1 VSAVP
6 ASVVDDGTIGIEP
19 APAGLRRLSG
29 VDLTVLW
36 GDLAVGVLVLAAGA
50 LLVAPASAS
59 GLGMDPRRALWA
71 ILIGS
76 AAGSLLL
83 ASVGVLGHD
92 RGVPTMALLR
102 PVLGRYGSWLASG
115 VNVAQL
121 LGWTA
126 FEFWAMAQFASR
138 VSRAVFGFSGFYLW
152 LVVMAATCT
161 GLALLGPIRFVRV
174 WLKRAGVWIVL
185 GLCGY
190 LTAYLLVKHPV
201 GGLLSRPRRG
211 APLLV
216 GVDLVISQPVSWLP
230 LVADYTRFSS
240 GRRQALGGTWA
251 GYALG
256 NTWFYG
262 LGALLVLSARLS
274 DASPAGIAASV
285 LGLSASVATG
295 VVVLVALLGGETHE
309 AFADIYSAAMS
320 ARNIGPRLNHRWSV
334 LVVAAIGTT
343 VAALV
348 TLGSY
353 EAFLFLLGS
362 VFVPL
367 FAVLLADWARSAR
380 DGAASGPEEETR
392 WRPTM
397 LAAWLLG
404 IAFYHW
410 LLPAG
415 TMPAWWTRDVMS
427 NLPRAGLHSGWG
439 ASLPCFLVTFALA
452 FVLGTLGS
460 AIGRS
465 GSPGCGEMHL
475 RAVGEGERLSD

>member
-1 VSAVP
+1 
-6 ASVVDDGTIGIEP
+6 
-19 APAGLRRLSG
+19 
-29 VDLTVLW
+29 
-36 GDLAVGVLVLAAGA
+36 
-50 LLVAPASAS
+50 
-59 GLGMDPRRALWA
+59 
-71 ILIGS
+71 
-76 AAGSLLL
+76 
-83 ASVGVLGHD
+83 
-92 RGVPTMALLR
+92 
-102 PVLGRYGSWLASG
+102 
-115 VNVAQL
+115 
-121 LGWTA
+121 
-126 FEFWAMAQFASR
+126 
-138 VSRAVFGFSGFYLW
+138 
-152 LVVMAATCT
+152 
-161 GLALLGPIRFVRV
+161 
-174 WLKRAGVWIVL
+174 
-185 GLCGY
+185 
-190 LTAYLLVKHPV
+190 
-201 GGLLSRPRRG
+201 
-211 APLLV
+211 
-216 GVDLVISQPVSWLP
+216 
-230 LVADYTRFSS
+230 
-240 GRRQALGGTWA
+240 
-251 GYALG
+251 
-256 NTWFYG
+256 
-262 LGALLVLSARLS
+262 
-274 DASPAGIAASV
+274 
-285 LGLSASVATG
+285 
-295 VVVLVALLGGETHE
+295 
-309 AFADIYSAAMS
+309 
-320 ARNIGPRLNHRWSV
+320 
-334 LVVAAIGTT
+334 VAAIGTT

>member
-1 VSAVP
+1 MSAAPTTVVEDGP
-6 ASVVDDGTIGIEP
+6 VGVDDGTIGIEP
-19 APAGLRRLSG
+19 APAPLRRLSG
-29 VDLTVLW
+29 IDLTVLW

-50 LLVAPASAS
+50 LLVAPANAS

-83 ASVGVLGHD
+83 ALVGVLGHD

-102 PVLGRYGSWLASG
+102 PVLGRHGSWLASG
-115 VNVAQL
+115 LNVAQL

-138 VSRAVFGFSGFYLW
+138 VSRTVFGFSGFYLW
-152 LVVMAATCT
+152 LALMAGACT

-185 GLCGY
+185 GVCGY
-190 LTAYLLVKHPV
+190 LTIYLLVKHPV
-201 GGLLSRPRRG
+201 GALLSQHRRG
-211 APLLV
+211 ASVLV
-216 GVDLVISQPVSWLP
+216 GVDLVVSQPVSWLP

-240 GRRQALGGTWA
+240 GRRPALIGTWA
-251 GYALG
+251 GYAAG

-262 LGALLVLSARLS
+262 LGALLVLTAGLS

-295 VVVLVALLGGETHE
+295 VIVLVALLGGETHE

-320 ARNIGPRLNHRWSV
+320 ARNIRPTLNHRLS
-334 LVVAAIGTT
+334 VVAVAVIGAT

-367 FAVLLADWARSAR
+367 FAVLLADWAGSAAR
-380 DGAASGPEEETR
+380 RRPGTEPR

-397 LAAWLLG
+397 LASWVVG

-410 LLPAG
+410 LLPPG
-415 TMPAWWTRDVMS
+415 TMPAWWTRDVVGH
-427 NLPRAGLHSGWG
+427 LPSAGLHSGWG
-439 ASLPCFLVTFALA
+439 ASLPCFVVTFGLALL
-452 FVLGTLGS
+452 LGAAG
-460 AIGRS
+460 GRQRS
-465 GSPGCGEMHL
+465 RQMVRPES
-475 RAVGEGERLSD
+475 

>member
-1 VSAVP
+1 MGPGAVVSTAP
-6 ASVVDDGTIGIEP
+6 GATLDEGTVDDGTIGIEP
-19 APAGLRRLSG
+19 APARLRRLSG

-59 GLGMDPRRALWA
+59 GLGMDPSRALWA

-83 ASVGVLGHD
+83 AMVGVLGHD

-152 LVVMAATCT
+152 LAVMAGACT

-185 GLCGY
+185 VVCGY
-190 LTAYLLVKHPV
+190 LTVYLLVKHPI
-201 GGLLSRPRRG
+201 GALLARHHRG

-230 LVADYTRFSS
+230 LVADYTRFSA

-251 GYALG
+251 GYAIG

-262 LGALLVLSARLS
+262 LGALLVLTAGLS

-320 ARNIGPRLNHRWSV
+320 ARNIRPHLNHRWSV
-334 LVVAAIGTT
+334 LAVAGVGAT

-380 DGAASGPEEETR
+380 SASSERVARPGGEPR
-392 WRPTM
+392 WRPAM
-397 LAAWLLG
+397 LAAWVIG
-404 IAFYHW
+404 ITFYHW
-410 LLPAG
+410 LLPPG

-427 NLPRAGLHSGWG
+427 HLPSAGLHSGWG

-452 FVLGTLGS
+452 LVLGTLDS
-460 AIGRS
+460 
-465 GSPGCGEMHL
+465 L
-475 RAVGEGERLSD
+475 RRGAPPAD